1 MKFKILLLILCVFA
15 LQILWANDNYPKP
28 TSWVNDY
35 TNTLSQESIQ
45 QLEALITELKQKT
58 EAEIAVAIVNDM
70 GGLDRD
76 TYANELYRSW
86 KVGSKN
92 DEGILYFI
100 AKTERK
106 VKIEVGYGLEG
117 LFNDAKAGRILDEY
131 SVPYLKLNQYDQAVV
146 QTVAVIAQIIAE
158 DKGISLTGSPV
169 ISRRQAP
176 KKNTLGNIL
185 YIIVFIFLVII
196 TRGRILIWM
205 LLFAGSG
212 GRGGFGGGS
221 SGGGGFGGFGGFG
234 GGSSGGGGAGRSF

>member
-158 DKGISLTGSPV
+158 DKGVTLTGSPV
-169 ISRRQAP
+169 ISRKQAP
-176 KKNTLGNIL
+176 KKNTFGNLL

-196 TRGRILIWM
+196 TRGRIIIWM
-205 LLFAGSG
+205 LMFAGSG
-212 GRGGFGGGS
+212 GRGGFGGGGS
-221 SGGGGFGGFGGFG
+221 GGGFGGFGGFG

>member
-45 QLEALITELKQKT
+45 QLEGLITELKQKT

>member
-1 MKFKILLLILCVFA
+1 MKYKNLLFILCLLIIQSLFA
-15 LQILWANDNYPKP
+15 NNYPKP
-28 TSWVNDY
+28 VSWVNDY
-35 TNTLSQESIQ
+35 TNTLSAESVQ
-45 QLEALITELKQKT
+45 TLEGLITELKQKT
-58 EAEIAVAIVNDM
+58 DVEIAVAIVNDM

-76 TYANELYRSW
+76 TYANELYREW

-117 LFNDAKAGRILDEY
+117 LINDAKAGRILDDY

-146 QTVAVIAQIIAE
+146 QTVAVIAQLIAE
-158 DKGISLTGSPV
+158 DKGVTLTGSPTV
-169 ISRRQAP
+169 NRNQVKRKMSF
-176 KKNTLGNIL
+176 GNIL
-185 YIIVFIFLVII
+185 YLIVFIFLVII
-196 TRGRILIWM
+196 TRGRIIIWM